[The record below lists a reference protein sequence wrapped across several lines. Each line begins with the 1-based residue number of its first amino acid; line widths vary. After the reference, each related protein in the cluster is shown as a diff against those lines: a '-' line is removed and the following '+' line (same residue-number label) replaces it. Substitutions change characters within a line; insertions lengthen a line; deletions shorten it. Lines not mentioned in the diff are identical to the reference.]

1 MDWGLSLLEKPTR
14 RTTLAFLVLS
24 WTGILFV
31 FGGALWGTT
40 ILAPLDI
47 TPTLYTKYRWVDPTL
62 GNIPRNHYLVDIVDY
77 ELPRTYLAHR
87 SLALGEFPWWDPYSF
102 GGGPLAAESHIGVS
116 DPIRLIIFSLCR
128 FVTAY
133 NWIRILQS
141 FLCGLG
147 MFLLL
152 RFLGFAQFTT
162 VLGALSFQ
170 FSASQASFYYTLP
183 LHSSLYYPFLWLVL
197 AKYTR
202 TRPALAAGLGGLLC
216 AAILMSGTQQSHTY
230 LVLFLLCFVVAN
242 GLCFRRAITSIIV
255 SASGAF
261 ALGCLISA
269 PILVPQVELFRLS
282 TRKLALE
289 GGGTYLL
296 TGLFSLTGIFP
307 WFTGSFRTLDLS
319 KLVEQPAVAYLIY
332 IGTPAMILALVGI
345 FGGTK
350 PAPTGHAEAK
360 TALLLTLLYLLAICS
375 TPLLKLL
382 YIRSAALGVLGLT
395 VLFATGWEMLIH
407 RAWPRAD
414 SIVRWIVSLLAV
426 GVIATHVFVWAA
438 YPRLKERVLSFV
450 LKKEA
455 DNPSMP
461 TAPELRAFQVNNL
474 ANEVT
479 FKNPEPLL
487 AFLGALCVLGF
498 ISTPSRYRGIFA
510 TGVFTLNLLP
520 LLIFSHRGMPRS
532 PVEYWYRLLAGGSEQ
547 RAIIDVTGHDLRLK
561 EEVFDRLD
569 YAFPGTTAA
578 LYQIHPLHGY
588 VSLGLIGPGQM
599 GVRRD
604 YNVLYVSERRKEH
617 GEIRLVRTNQVR
629 FVWSERGER
638 PVRIIHETP
647 NSIQLRIDAGV
658 AGELVRTDTYYPG
671 WRVEKPKAIAQHR
684 NSEGFLALSI
694 PAEATDLVLRYQ
706 PSWSQVTRP
715 VCVASLAMVTALLVA
730 ATRFRT
736 LAARRSN
743 RTGAAV
749 INGNGR
755 TLHDKG

>member
-1 MDWGLSLLEKPTR
+1 MHWGLSLQEKPTR
-14 RTTLAFLVLS
+14 RTTLAFLIFS
-24 WTGILFV
+24 WIGILFV
-31 FGGALWGTT
+31 FGGAIWGAT

-47 TPTLYTKYRWVDPTL
+47 APTLYTKYKWVDPTL
-62 GNIPRNHYLVDIVDY
+62 GNIPRNHYLVDVIDY

-102 GGGPLAAESHIGVS
+102 GGAPLAAESHIGVS
-116 DPIRLIIFSLCR
+116 DPIRLVIFSICR

-170 FSASQASFYYTLP
+170 FSASQGSFYYTLP

-202 TRPALAAGLGGLLC
+202 SRPALAVGLGGLLC
-216 AAILMSGTQQSHTY
+216 AAILMAGTQQSHTY

-242 GLCFRRAITSIIV
+242 ALSFRRAITTIIV
-255 SASGAF
+255 STGGGF

-269 PILVPQVELFRLS
+269 PVLVPQVELFKLS
-282 TRKLALE
+282 SRSLALE

-296 TGLFSLTGIFP
+296 TGVFSLTGIFP

-319 KLVEQPAVAYLIY
+319 KLLEQPAVAYLIY
-332 IGTPAMILALVGI
+332 IGTPAMILAVIGM
-345 FGGTK
+345 FGGNKT
-350 PAPTGHAEAK
+350 APTGHAEGR
-360 TALLLTLLYLLAICS
+360 TALLLTLLYLVGICS

-395 VLFATGWEMLIH
+395 VLFATGWEVLIQ

-414 SIVRWIVSLLAV
+414 SIVRWIVLLLAV
-426 GVIATHVFVWAA
+426 GVITTHVFVWAA
-438 YPRLKERVLSFV
+438 YPRLKERVLSFI

-455 DNPSMP
+455 DNLSMP
-461 TAPELRAFQVNNL
+461 TAPELRVFQVNNL

-498 ISTPSRYRGIFA
+498 ISTTSRYRTILA
-510 TGVFTLNLLP
+510 TGVFALNLLP

-532 PVEYWYRLLAGGSEQ
+532 PVESWHRLLAGGPEQ
-547 RAIIDVTGHDLRLK
+547 RAIINLTGHDLRLK

-569 YAFPGTTAA
+569 YAFPGTIAA
-578 LYQIHPLHGY
+578 LYEIHPLHGY
-588 VSLGLIGPGQM
+588 ASLALAGAGQM
-599 GVRRD
+599 GARRD

-617 GEIRLVRTNQVR
+617 GEITLLRTNQVR
-629 FVWSERGER
+629 FAWSESGER

-647 NSIQLRIDAGV
+647 NSIHLRIDAGV
-658 AGELVRTDTYYPG
+658 PGELVRTDTYYPG
-671 WRVEKPKAIAQHR
+671 WRVEKPRAVAPHR
-684 NSEGFLALSI
+684 NNEGFLTLSI
-694 PAEATDLVLRYQ
+694 PAEATDLVLRYR
-706 PSWSQVTRP
+706 PSYSEITRP
-715 VCVASLAMVTALLVA
+715 VCVASLAMVAALLVA
-730 ATRFRT
+730 ATRFRNSVSEHQT
-736 LAARRSN
+736 AQVRP
-743 RTGAAV
+743 
-749 INGNGR
+749 
-755 TLHDKG
+755 